1 MLKHPERI
9 TSLSASRVG
18 EAVTLTEGVSVS
30 DDDSLPDDVSLHPA
44 FRTSFDKLVAEVTEL
59 KQAALERYTSHP
71 KTNLLK
77 RLLDVILIEVPRD
90 PSASEYSLGNTL
102 GLAHR
107 HWRRAK
113 FLGRFRLFFRYS
125 SAQKTIIYAW
135 VNDDTTLRK
144 AGARTDPYAVFTQR
158 LKTGCPPDD
167 WDDLIKDCM
176 ADNTAQKPNE
186 AL

>member
-1 MLKHPERI
+1 
-9 TSLSASRVG
+9 LSAPFDERNG
-18 EAVTLTEGVSVS
+18 WRLYQ
-30 DDDSLPDDVSLHPA
+30 HPA

-59 KQAALERYTSHP
+59 KQAAPERYTSHP
-71 KTNLLK
+71 KTKLLK

-158 LKTGCPPDD
+158 LKTGYPPDD
-167 WDDLIKDCM
+167 WDDLIKDCV